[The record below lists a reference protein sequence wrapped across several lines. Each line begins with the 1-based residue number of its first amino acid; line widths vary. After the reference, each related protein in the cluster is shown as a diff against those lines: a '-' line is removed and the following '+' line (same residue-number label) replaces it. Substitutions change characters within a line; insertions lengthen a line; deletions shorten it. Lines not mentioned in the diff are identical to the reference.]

1 MNARRILGW
10 SLLAFAALLVWS
22 QTVAVFH
29 FMDHQVEGFDFPKRY
44 AIESSVQYYGFAVVV
59 LVTGILVL
67 RSSSRGVAYGALAV
81 AFLALWLM
89 VGRELWL
96 HYIELPRKYP
106 RFANAR
112 PPYFTGTLWMFTPRF
127 LWHLILPVAAVLAS
141 QQVLGGILFHCACFG
156 RAFRSVLSLRSS
168 HVVFPSSRDLPERS
182 VTRKMGQMTR
192 NRRSKHPPTRV
203 SRSGCSPRI
212 SRAGSLSR

>member
-1 MNARRILGW
+1 MNAPRLLGW

-59 LVTGILVL
+59 FVAGILVL
-67 RSSSRGVAYGALAV
+67 RSSSRGVACVALAV

-96 HYIELPRKYP
+96 HYVELPRYSHF
-106 RFANAR
+106 REAH
-112 PPYFTGTLWMFTPRF
+112 PPYFTGTFWMFTPRF
-127 LWHLILPVAAVLAS
+127 LWHLILPVAAVLSA
-141 QQVLGGILFHCACFG
+141 VY
-156 RAFRSVLSLRSS
+156 AFKR
-168 HVVFPSSRDLPERS
+168 
-182 VTRKMGQMTR
+182 TRK
-192 NRRSKHPPTRV
+192 SD
-203 SRSGCSPRI
+203 
-212 SRAGSLSR
+212 A